1 MYRTT
6 VTLVFYPAVQASNT
20 DSQILGFNQK
30 NFFGQNIANI
40 YYIMI
45 YRFSQNFISG

>member
-6 VTLVFYPAVQASNT
+6 VMLLFYPVVQASNT

-30 NFFGQNIANI
+30 IFFGQNIANI

-45 YRFSQNFISG
+45 NGFSRKKNSG

>member
-6 VTLVFYPAVQASNT
+6 VMLLFYPVVQASNT

-30 NFFGQNIANI
+30 IFFGQNIANI
-40 YYIMI
+40 YYFL
-45 YRFSQNFISG
+45 YYQVVKKRK